1 MLISKD
7 VRQVQVVENII
18 KFKARCYIDIIM
30 GFGKTRIAI
39 LLLQRAL
46 EKVPDLSIL
55 IVVPTESLKIQ
66 WEDILSSYGIPNFRV
81 VVINTIALK
90 NDIVNCG
97 FCIVDEANQGIRAE
111 QFGSIYKKIKS
122 RGLVLMSGTW
132 SYKDKQHLALL
143 NMPCADYIG
152 EREAIQNKWIAARNE
167 YCLEVELSEKDRVIY
182 DSYLELLDSTFA
194 YFGHDWDT
202 LMNCLNIGKAQN
214 YIAHTKMVLKYDN
227 GQVMTLAQGGR
238 YLASKANIYLQTLKK
253 RNAMINNSPEKLEKV
268 VELLKHIN
276 DIKTVT
282 FGLNT
287 TAADLLEQQ
296 VPNSISYHSYIKGKE
311 FDNELLL
318 KYDFPIKIK
327 KNTTKLSKDST
338 KNLYIKMLERGEFNS
353 IHTVK
358 SFDVGID
365 VQGLNCAIVYARV
378 SQKER
383 QNQRLARSSRF
394 EGDSKLAIFIHI
406 VLKDTQDEKWYKKS
420 TEGKFGIKMFN
431 NVENL
436 INTINNDKK
445 LKN

>member
-1 MLISKD
+1 
-7 VRQVQVVENII
+7 
-18 KFKARCYIDIIM
+18 
-30 GFGKTRIAI
+30 
-39 LLLQRAL
+39 
-46 EKVPDLSIL
+46 
-55 IVVPTESLKIQ
+55 
-66 WEDILSSYGIPNFRV
+66 
-81 VVINTIALK
+81 
-90 NDIVNCG
+90 
-97 FCIVDEANQGIRAE
+97 
-111 QFGSIYKKIKS
+111 
-122 RGLVLMSGTW
+122 
-132 SYKDKQHLALL
+132 
-143 NMPCADYIG
+143 
-152 EREAIQNKWIAARNE
+152 
-167 YCLEVELSEKDRVIY
+167 
-182 DSYLELLDSTFA
+182 
-194 YFGHDWDT
+194 
-202 LMNCLNIGKAQN
+202 
-214 YIAHTKMVLKYDN
+214 MVLKYDN

-253 RNAMINNSPEKLEKV
+253 RNTMINNSPEKLEKV
-268 VELLKHIN
+268 VELLRHIN

-338 KNLYIKMLERGEFNS
+338 KNLYIKMLEKGEFNS

-365 VQGLNCAIVYARV
+365 VQGLNCSIVYARV

-383 QNQRLARSSRF
+383 QKQRLSRSSRF

-420 TEGKFGIKMFN
+420 TEGEFGIKMFN